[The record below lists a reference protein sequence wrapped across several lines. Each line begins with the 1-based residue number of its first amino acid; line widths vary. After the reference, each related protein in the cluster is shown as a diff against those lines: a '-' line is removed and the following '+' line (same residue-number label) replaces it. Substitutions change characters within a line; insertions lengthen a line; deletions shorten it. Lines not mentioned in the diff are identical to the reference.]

1 MDSTLRAILSE
12 LMACSV
18 ELERLRTELNKAPY
32 YCQTCKV
39 LVFGEHRAQL
49 HESAG

>member
-18 ELERLRTELNKAPY
+18 ELERLRQRVLELEAKD
-32 YCQTCKV
+32 
-39 LVFGEHRAQL
+39 
-49 HESAG
+49 SADGSAIHAD